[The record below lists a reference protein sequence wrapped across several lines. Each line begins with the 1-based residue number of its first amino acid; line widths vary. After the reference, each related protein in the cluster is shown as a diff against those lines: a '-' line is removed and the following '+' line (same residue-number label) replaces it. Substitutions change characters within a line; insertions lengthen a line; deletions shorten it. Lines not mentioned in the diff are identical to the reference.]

1 LDKRKLQLYFIM
13 GTPNIGDRDP
23 LAVLEGALKGGITAF
38 QLREKGEGAR
48 VGDELRELAEQ
59 CKALCEEYKVLFI
72 VNDDVNLALEV
83 GADGVHIGQED
94 GVVSEVRSKLGKDK
108 ILGVSTHSLNEA
120 LTASDAGAD
129 YVGVGPIFDTDSK
142 ENAEPAVGT
151 ELVKE
156 IVTHLP
162 GLCIVGIG
170 GITERKASKVI
181 HAGASGVAV
190 ISAITNGENTEE
202 VTRYIKGSVTL
213 ALTGVEM

>member
-1 LDKRKLQLYFIM
+1 M
-13 GTPNIGDRDP
+13 
-23 LAVLEGALKGGITAF
+23 
-38 QLREKGEGAR
+38 
-48 VGDELRELAEQ
+48 
-59 CKALCEEYKVLFI
+59 
-72 VNDDVNLALEV
+72 NLALEV

-94 GVVSEVRSKLGKDK
+94 GVVSEVRLKLGKEK

-120 LTASDAGAD
+120 LTASDAGAN

-156 IVTHLP
+156 IVSHLP

-181 HAGASGVAV
+181 RAGASGVAV